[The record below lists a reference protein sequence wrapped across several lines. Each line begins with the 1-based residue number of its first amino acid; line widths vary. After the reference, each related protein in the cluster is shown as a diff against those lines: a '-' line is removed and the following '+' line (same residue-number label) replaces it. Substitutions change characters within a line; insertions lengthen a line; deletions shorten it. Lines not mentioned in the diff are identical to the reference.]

1 MNLYCRPIIE
11 IATYNEVFTV
21 KGNSTKESMFKRIP
35 QNGLKENIIIKQRK
49 GKQAWA
55 HLTLDKNS
63 RSNYSLLDHFHN
75 ESIPKKV
82 EVDMLLVLN
91 DQHFSVMSLT
101 VNISGFVGHMIWV
114 SATQI

>member
-11 IATYNEVFTV
+11 IATYNEVYTI
-21 KGNSTKESMFKRIP
+21 KGNSTKESMFRRIP

-75 ESIPKKV
+75 EPVPKKV

-91 DQHFSVMSLT
+91 EFRNKTNLQKPSFIVC
-101 VNISGFVGHMIWV
+101 
-114 SATQI
+114 QIRKTK